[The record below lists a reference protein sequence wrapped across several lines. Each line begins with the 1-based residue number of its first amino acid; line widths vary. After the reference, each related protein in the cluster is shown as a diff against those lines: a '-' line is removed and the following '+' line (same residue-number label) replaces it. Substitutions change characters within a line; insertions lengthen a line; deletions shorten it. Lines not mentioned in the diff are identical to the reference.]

1 LDSAL
6 IGRPAAVIFDMDGV
20 LADTEP
26 IQEDAL
32 AAFLDSRGRSLRSP
46 DYTETIG
53 LDYRTFWAEM
63 IARYEL
69 SESVAECV
77 AAYEPILLGRLVG
90 LPAAPGAT
98 ELVRALE
105 ALHVPLAVASSS
117 FLPVVEATLGA
128 IGLRDAFG
136 VVVSGE
142 QVRHGK
148 PAPEIYLLA
157 AERLG
162 VDPSVCVA
170 IEDSANGVRAARAA
184 GMACLGIV
192 TAYSSREQ
200 LRATR
205 AVESLVEI
213 TPADLAAMSG
223 ATR

>member
-1 LDSAL
+1 
-6 IGRPAAVIFDMDGV
+6 
-20 LADTEP
+20 
-26 IQEDAL
+26 
-32 AAFLDSRGRSLRSP
+32 
-46 DYTETIG
+46 
-53 LDYRTFWAEM
+53 
-63 IARYEL
+63 
-69 SESVAECV
+69 
-77 AAYEPILLGRLVG
+77 
-90 LPAAPGAT
+90 
-98 ELVRALE
+98 
-105 ALHVPLAVASSS
+105 
-117 FLPVVEATLGA
+117 VVEATLGA

-142 QVRHGK
+142 QVRDGK